1 MLPIRRYRRFL
12 RTLGQCNMIPGTQ
25 FFPQPRQPIRKNP
38 FIHVHQQPL
47 ILQKYL
53 QQSKL
58 INHHKLID
66 RGDIIELKR
75 LLVVVPLCDFSLDCF
90 YTLQEPLFQI
100 GIVDAW

>member
-1 MLPIRRYRRFL
+1 MLSIRGYRRLL
-12 RTLGQCNMIPGTQ
+12 RTLGQGNMIPSTQ

-38 FIHVHQQPL
+38 FIHVNQQPL
-47 ILQKYL
+47 ILQKYF

-75 LLVVVPLCDFSLDCF
+75 LLVVIPLCDFSLDCF